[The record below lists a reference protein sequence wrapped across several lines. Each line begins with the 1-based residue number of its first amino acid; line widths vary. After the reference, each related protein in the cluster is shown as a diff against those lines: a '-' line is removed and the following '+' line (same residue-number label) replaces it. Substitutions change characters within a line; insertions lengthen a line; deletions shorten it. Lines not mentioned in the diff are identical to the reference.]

1 MLVSGR
7 TLIQFALF
15 IVIYTGFG
23 GTMYIFQNRLQELG
37 SLFLVLLFAYSALLT
52 ALNVRDRDLNWS
64 WWVLSTLVFISFA
77 MLVPAFVFSANTG
90 APALPSVMST
100 RDFFSA
106 LLAPTLYLSYRAG
119 VRPHELERAIAIAF
133 GAIAISYIFHYFRI
147 DLKAAYNST
156 NPFIQLMV
164 TYDEWRGYRLKAP
177 GLALIFGAFLGP
189 VMVSRSRTPGERW
202 FWIVAAVC
210 SVYGLILIQS
220 RAFTAAAVLGFMI
233 YHVWFAR
240 KNRLPLF
247 YLGAPILAGIMVV
260 FVYQFFSTLQEHDA
274 ARYAT
279 VKQATEFLS
288 ENPLLGFGKDN
299 QTLRER
305 DIMHPRFYSSDI
317 GIVGAAFRVGIPATI
332 FLVFMLIYALRR
344 SIVVNWLV
352 VSKTGYSSVLLTFF
366 ILQGVG
372 DFINITLSAVQYLK
386 IVGILM
392 VAMAIGLTAVWRHEL
407 TVKNANKSA
416 SLSRQKGVND

>member
-1 MLVSGR
+1 
-7 TLIQFALF
+7 
-15 IVIYTGFG
+15 
-23 GTMYIFQNRLQELG
+23 MYILQNRLQELG
-37 SLFLVLLFAYSALLT
+37 SLFLMLLFAYSALLT

-64 WWVLSTLVFISFA
+64 WWVLSTLFFISYA

-106 LLAPTLYLSYRAG
+106 LLAPALYLSYRAG
-119 VRPHELERAIAIAF
+119 VRPHELERAIALAF
-133 GAIAISYIFHYFRI
+133 GAIAISYIFHYFRM
-147 DLKAAYNST
+147 DLKAAYNSA
-156 NPFIQLMV
+156 NPFIKGMI

-177 GLALIFGAFLGP
+177 GLALIFGTFLGP
-189 VMVSRSRTPGERW
+189 ILVSRARGVGEKW
-202 FWIVAAVC
+202 FWIIAASC

-220 RAFTAAAVLGFMI
+220 RAFTAAAFVGFML
-233 YHVWFAR
+233 YHLWFAR

-247 YLGAPILAGIMVV
+247 YLGAPILAGIMVL
-260 FVYQFFSTLQEHDA
+260 FVYQFFSTLQEHDT

-279 VKQATEFLS
+279 VKDATEFLS

-299 QTLRER
+299 ETLREKE
-305 DIMHPRFYSSDI
+305 IMHPRFFSSDI

-344 SIVVNWLV
+344 AIVVNWLV
-352 VSKTGYSSVLLTFF
+352 VRNTGYSSVILTFF

-372 DFINITLSAVQYLK
+372 DFLNISLSAVQYLK

-407 TVKNANKSA
+407 TRKSV
-416 SLSRQKGVND
+416 Q